1 MNIGAFKKR
10 KITLGL
16 KPKKKKK
23 HFTTILQVKS
33 DTMVW
38 LKRQMID
45 IKFKAQRFM
54 AEWMSVK

>member
-23 HFTTILQVKS
+23 TLHHHTTGKIRYYGLTEETN
-33 DTMVW
+33 D
-38 LKRQMID
+38 
-45 IKFKAQRFM
+45 
-54 AEWMSVK
+54 